1 MRQTID
7 KGLVDTLAWQR
18 CDCWVR
24 FNCKPATAAVLSLL
38 ARNSHGSSRS
48 TDERKTKTK
57 QILRFRC
64 CWVSSLA
71 CTQFP
76 FLRPQHRKTQKQK
89 SFTPATYLPP
99 EEEAAMPIL
108 NRWGE
113 GLLRQ
118 KRLEHYCS
126 KKRNQNPRWGPIR
139 VIPLYRYVLHTAFAS
154 DHYGMPPSQH
164 KRRQP
169 EGRQCVNWTKN
180 GFPRRLYAGSE
191 DKCYTRP
198 TAK

>member
-1 MRQTID
+1 MTAGFGSIVSLPLLLYYLCLRVIPMVPPAALTN
-7 KGLVDTLAWQR
+7 A
-18 CDCWVR
+18 
-24 FNCKPATAAVLSLL
+24 KPKQSKFCASGAAGCHLLL
-38 ARNSHGSSRS
+38 ARNSHFSARS
-48 TDERKTKTK
+48 TVKRKNKSHLPQQPIFLQK
-57 QILRFRC
+57 KKRRCRF
-64 CWVSSLA
+64 S
-71 CTQFP
+71 TDG
-76 FLRPQHRKTQKQK
+76 
-89 SFTPATYLPP
+89 
-99 EEEAAMPIL
+99 
-108 NRWGE
+108 GE
-113 GLLRQ
+113 VLLRQ